1 MRVTLLRIY
10 DKLILERP
18 LVTIFLTLAV
28 VGLLATQIPKFK
40 LDASGDS
47 LVLENDADLR
57 YHRGIVDR
65 YGSSGIMV
73 LTYTPQGDVFSPKS
87 LAEIKSLRDDLRKL
101 DGVKSVFT
109 ILDVP
114 LLLKSGISLGELADI
129 DKIKKLESPGI
140 DVEAARAEMHENPLY
155 NGRLLSKDGKTTSL
169 LLTMPVDQTSRTL
182 LKRRYELREKK
193 YANTLN
199 AQEAQELE
207 TVSQK
212 YREHLTVVMERERK
226 LVDAVREV
234 RARHHGD
241 AQVFLGG
248 VPMIV
253 ADMISF
259 IRGDLVVFG
268 AGVLLFL
275 IVTLTIIFRRPRWVI
290 LSIFCSSAAVV
301 TMLGYLGMVDWRV
314 TVISSNFISLMIIL
328 TMSLTI
334 HLIQRYLEVQ
344 EASPESDQRSLI
356 LETVRTIVLPCF
368 YTTLTTIV
376 AFTSLLVSGIRP
388 VMDFGKMMTIGLV
401 VSFALA
407 FILFPATAMLFGK
420 KGGAVARDDSSES
433 FTMIFARIT
442 ENHGGKILLFCT
454 ALVLLSGMGISR
466 LKVENRFIDYFRKS
480 TEIFQGMSLIDR
492 KLGGTTPLDL
502 VIDFKKQAPPKIQ
515 PLTSNDDSEEDDW
528 LDEDLLLADGAETS
542 PPFWAADVYTME
554 QVSKIHE
561 FLDGLPETGEVLSVG
576 TALKIATRLND
587 DVPLENYELS
597 LLYKKCPPEISD
609 LLIRPYVADE
619 IPQVRFAMRVV
630 ESEESMERVALLA
643 KIRNYLVNE
652 VGLDAGQIHF
662 TNMFV
667 LYNNMLQSLFRSQIL
682 TIGMVYLG
690 ILAMFAILF
699 RSFYLAIVATIP
711 NVLPVAV
718 VLGTLGWLGIPL
730 DMMTITIASISIGI
744 AVDDTIHYVHRF
756 QREFRHD
763 RNYRAAMHRCHGS
776 IGRAM
781 FYTSITITSG
791 FSILVLSNFIPTIYF
806 GLFTGF
812 AMVVALLSDLLLLPQ
827 LLIILKPLGPEI
839 KA

>member
-407 FILFPATAMLFGK
+407 
-420 KGGAVARDDSSES
+420 
-433 FTMIFARIT
+433 
-442 ENHGGKILLFCT
+442 
-454 ALVLLSGMGISR
+454 
-466 LKVENRFIDYFRKS
+466 
-480 TEIFQGMSLIDR
+480 
-492 KLGGTTPLDL
+492 
-502 VIDFKKQAPPKIQ
+502 
-515 PLTSNDDSEEDDW
+515 
-528 LDEDLLLADGAETS
+528 
-542 PPFWAADVYTME
+542 
-554 QVSKIHE
+554 
-561 FLDGLPETGEVLSVG
+561 
-576 TALKIATRLND
+576 
-587 DVPLENYELS
+587 
-597 LLYKKCPPEISD
+597 
-609 LLIRPYVADE
+609 
-619 IPQVRFAMRVV
+619 
-630 ESEESMERVALLA
+630 
-643 KIRNYLVNE
+643 
-652 VGLDAGQIHF
+652 
-662 TNMFV
+662 
-667 LYNNMLQSLFRSQIL
+667 
-682 TIGMVYLG
+682 
-690 ILAMFAILF
+690 
-699 RSFYLAIVATIP
+699 
-711 NVLPVAV
+711 
-718 VLGTLGWLGIPL
+718 
-730 DMMTITIASISIGI
+730 
-744 AVDDTIHYVHRF
+744 
-756 QREFRHD
+756 
-763 RNYRAAMHRCHGS
+763 
-776 IGRAM
+776 
-781 FYTSITITSG
+781 
-791 FSILVLSNFIPTIYF
+791 
-806 GLFTGF
+806 
-812 AMVVALLSDLLLLPQ
+812 
-827 LLIILKPLGPEI
+827 
-839 KA
+839 